1 MVSVLHFCVAWAF
14 PVLDSNDIDLQIIP
28 AVVQVVK
35 LGNNMWILVNM
46 IILDIAIFLLKDCLS
61 FPSSCNLQPPFV
73 SSHSPMMHARWRGP
87 IRTRTEESASMI
99 FFPKKSPFCSIQ
111 TFKKKIMWL
120 KTEPLNLISV
130 KKISFQWSTIHGK
143 RFVLKRLPNTGSVIL
158 MLFK

>member
-73 SSHSPMMHARWRGP
+73 SSHAPMMHARWRGP

-111 TFKKKIMWL
+111 TFLKKNNVTENWASESHLSGRRFPKKKSVFNDPQF
-120 KTEPLNLISV
+120 TENA
-130 KKISFQWSTIHGK
+130 
-143 RFVLKRLPNTGSVIL
+143 
-158 MLFK
+158 LF